1 MHPSSII
8 LLAIRLD
15 ERAKCIEEPAMTVKL
30 LLVLLLE
37 TENDLDWACTRGDFA
52 CLGHHH
58 ARCVSKDS
66 FSLEDQCTEI
76 RLTRIYAQ

>member
-1 MHPSSII
+1 MYPSSII

-15 ERAKCIEEPAMTVKL
+15 ERAERIEEPAMTVEF

-52 CLGHHH
+52 CLGHYH
-58 ARCVSKDS
+58 ARCVPKDS
-66 FSLEDQCTEI
+66 LVSKAI
-76 RLTRIYAQ
+76 VRR